1 MLVRKIIAIFI
12 ALFIALPARAVSII
26 NDTET
31 ETFLTE
37 LIMPLATAA
46 NIPDG
51 RLRVHIVGDDDFN
64 AFVMGGEDVYLYTGL
79 LKQIKTPAAL
89 QAVVAHELGH
99 TLGGHMAQMSAR
111 MAAEMKGAMMIQ
123 ALGVGLMVAGG
134 NPSLGAGVLAGA
146 GGVAQQSMLAFS
158 RDEERI
164 ADDMGVDIM
173 TNAGLNPNAFV
184 DVFEQMREMSD
195 AFESRVNPTRV
206 NHPLTTERI
215 TNVREKIAKTKIK
228 KQNKKTIAKQS
239 ADYELIRAKLIG
251 YLDTS
256 AQVLIA
262 YPYSDKSDAAIYAR
276 AIANMRSGNLDA
288 ARAGTQTLISH
299 KPDNPYFYELLGDIE
314 FQFGHYDDS
323 VSAYEKS
330 LKILPDAPQ
339 IQTALAL
346 VLNERNK
353 PGDKARAAEL
363 TRTAILT
370 EPTPLAYWVLAQT
383 FDDGDGRADWA
394 MAEYYSMN
402 NNEKNAKSYAKR
414 AQKKLKKGTP
424 EHIKSGDI
432 LDKKWK

>member
-1 MLVRKIIAIFI
+1 MRKIIAILV
-12 ALFIALPARAVSII
+12 ALFMALPARAVSLI

-31 ETFLTE
+31 EKLLTE
-37 LIMPLATAA
+37 LITPLAAA
-46 NIPDG
+46 TNIPDG
-51 RLRVHIVGDDDFN
+51 RLRVHIVNDDDFN
-64 AFVMGGEDVYLYTGL
+64 AFVMGGEDVYIYTGL
-79 LKQIKTPAAL
+79 LKQIKSPAAL

-111 MAAEMKGAMMIQ
+111 MAAEMKRAMIIQ

-164 ADDMGVDIM
+164 ADDMGVDLM
-173 TNAGLNPNAFV
+173 ARAGLDPNAFI

-206 NHPLTTERI
+206 NHPLTAERL
-215 TNVREKIAKTKIK
+215 NNAREKIAKTKFK
-228 KQNKKTIAKQS
+228 KQDKKTIARQS
-239 ADYELIRAKLIG
+239 ADYELVRAKLIG

-256 AQVLIA
+256 AQVLTQ
-262 YPYSDKSDAAIYAR
+262 YPYSDKSDGGIYAR
-276 AIANMRSGNLDA
+276 TIANMRGGNLDA
-288 ARAGTQTLISH
+288 ARTGAQTLIS
-299 KPDNPYFYELLGDIE
+299 KNKKNPYFYELLGDIE

-323 VSAYEKS
+323 VAAYEKS
-330 LKILPDAPQ
+330 LELLPDAPQ

-370 EPTPLAYWVLAQT
+370 EPAPLAYWVLAQT
-383 FDDGDGRADWA
+383 FADGDGRADWA

-402 NNEKNAKSYAKR
+402 NDGKNAKTYARR
-414 AQKKLKKGTP
+414 ARKKLKPGTP
-424 EHIKSGDI
+424 EYIKSGDI
-432 LDKKWK
+432 LDKKWSTK